1 LAFRR
6 SITVWGNV
14 DSDQPDQDP
23 AQRFWKPVSGKKSTM
38 PAISYRRAS
47 SFLYPLILLVI
58 AVPAWAEVYTWQ
70 DETGQQ
76 RFSDRPPESRDYQR
90 WEPPENPNSDLQLP
104 EPRAHSPVVSGND
117 DEDERRS
124 NARSEK
130 LRQDKQCREYE
141 AELER
146 INNQLRAGYREPKG
160 NRLRAKRR
168 RLRSREFNECM

>member
-1 LAFRR
+1 VISRIRILR
-6 SITVWGNV
+6 SVFGN
-14 DSDQPDQDP
+14 QFQ
-23 AQRFWKPVSGKKSTM
+23 GKKHHASNFVPTSLVLSVSAH
-38 PAISYRRAS
+38 PARHRCTRLGGGLYLAGRDRAT
-47 SFLYPLILLVI
+47 
-58 AVPAWAEVYTWQ
+58 AVFRP
-70 DETGQQ
+70 
-76 RFSDRPPESRDYQR
+76 PPESRDYQR

-117 DEDERRS
+117 DEDERSS